1 MDRWTS
7 GSPTVTAASLPPE
20 LTGLADQV
28 AGRLRTLA
36 EGLPAPLR
44 SPVIELAARPAKRL
58 RSMLLG
64 ACARAGTPD
73 PELVARLGAL
83 VELLHLASLL
93 HDDVVDR
100 AATRRGGPA
109 AHTVV
114 GPERAVLAGLACFAL
129 AGTEAASLGNGL
141 DRLVSNAVTGLAYGE
156 LLDVE
161 RAFDTALSL
170 PDYVELTER
179 KTGDLFRL
187 SCLLGA
193 AAAGAGPDTASAV
206 AEFGAGFG
214 AAFQILDDCL
224 DFQAD
229 HEGKPTGTDHMMGL
243 FGAPTL
249 YALAATVP
257 GSWPGCCCRPGTSVT
272 CPLCARWS
280 PRAADWPPRSAR
292 LAQERYDKRWLPW
305 TGSRRPAHGGLSHR
319 HSPGRVEGPG
329 MTEPAADFAV
339 LVAGAGPA
347 ARWPRSPGP

>member
-1 MDRWTS
+1 MT
-7 GSPTVTAASLPPE
+7 TASLPPE
-20 LTGLADQV
+20 LAGFAEQV
-28 AGRLRTLA
+28 AARLRTLA

-44 SPVIELAARPAKRL
+44 SPVITLAARPAKRL
-58 RSMLLG
+58 RSTLLG
-64 ACARAGTPD
+64 ACARVGTPD
-73 PELVARLGAL
+73 PELVVRLGAL

-129 AGTEAASLGNGL
+129 GGTEAASLGDGL

-193 AAAGAGPDTASAV
+193 AAAGAGPDAAAAV
-206 AEFGAGFG
+206 AQFGAGFG
-214 AAFQILDDCL
+214 VAFQILDDCL
-224 DFQAD
+224 DFEAD
-229 HEGKPTGTDHMMGL
+229 REGKPTGTDHMMGL

-249 YALAATVP
+249 YALAADRT
-257 GSWPGCCCRPGTSVT
+257 GELAG
-272 CPLCARWS
+272 LLLS
-280 PRAADWPPRSAR
+280 PRFSERDMAAVRAMVTAR
-292 LAQERYDKRWLPW
+292 GGLAAALSLAQERYEQALAALDGL
-305 TGSRRPAHGGLSHR
+305 TPASARQLLVATAQVAWR
-319 HSPGRVEGPG
+319 GPG
-329 MTEPAADFAV
+329 
-339 LVAGAGPA
+339 
-347 ARWPRSPGP
+347 

>member
-1 MDRWTS
+1 M
-7 GSPTVTAASLPPE
+7 TAASLQPE
-20 LTGLADQV
+20 LTGFAEQV
-28 AGRLRTLA
+28 AGRLCTLA
-36 EGLPAPLR
+36 EALPAPLR
-44 SPVIELAARPAKRL
+44 PPVTALAARPAKRL
-58 RSMLLG
+58 RSTLLG
-64 ACARAGTPD
+64 ACAQVGTPD
-73 PELVARLGAL
+73 PELVVRLGAL

-100 AATRRGGPA
+100 AAMRRGGPA

-129 AGTEAASLGNGL
+129 GGTEAASLGDGL
-141 DRLVSNAVTGLAYGE
+141 DRLVSSAVTGLAYGE

-193 AAAGAGPDTASAV
+193 AAAGAGPDVATAV
-206 AEFGAGFG
+206 AQFGAGFG
-214 AAFQILDDCL
+214 VAFQILDDCL

-249 YALAATVP
+249 YALAADHT
-257 GSWPGCCCRPGTSVT
+257 GE
-272 CPLCARWS
+272 LAALLLS
-280 PRAADWPPRSAR
+280 PRFSERDMPAVRAMVTANGGLAAALR
-292 LAQERYDKRWLPW
+292 LAQERYEHALAALD
-305 TGSRRPAHGGLSHR
+305 GLTPPSAR
-319 HSPGRVEGPG
+319 TLLIATAQVAWKGRG
-329 MTEPAADFAV
+329 
-339 LVAGAGPA
+339 
-347 ARWPRSPGP
+347 

>member
-1 MDRWTS
+1 
-7 GSPTVTAASLPPE
+7 VTTTPLPAD
-20 LTGLADQV
+20 LTGFAQRV

-44 SPVIELAARPAKRL
+44 SPVITLAARPAKRL

-64 ACARAGTPD
+64 ACSRIGSPD
-73 PELVARLGAL
+73 PELVVRLGAL

-129 AGTEAASLGNGL
+129 GGSEAASLGNGL

-193 AAAGAGPDTASAV
+193 AAAGAGPDVASAV
-206 AEFGAGFG
+206 ATFGAGFG
-214 AAFQILDDCL
+214 VAFQILDDCL
-224 DFQAD
+224 DFEAG

-249 YALAATVP
+249 YALAADRT
-257 GSWPGCCCRPGTSVT
+257 GE
-272 CPLCARWS
+272 LAALLLS
-280 PRAADWPPRSAR
+280 PRFSERDMPTVRAMVTANGGLAAALR
-292 LAQERYDKRWLPW
+292 LAQERNEQALAALD
-305 TGSRRPAHGGLSHR
+305 GLTP
-319 HSPGRVEGPG
+319 PGAR
-329 MTEPAADFAV
+329 TLLIATAK
-339 LVAGAGPA
+339 VAWKGRG
-347 ARWPRSPGP
+347 